1 MKGKKLFLGVQAV
14 LCALAAGLLAAA
26 AVRLYA
32 EGSAAQARDGLFSYI
47 FTREKAGAEL
57 ARLLPVLAAALA
69 VTVAGL
75 ILGIRDENA
84 DRPAALPRGAG
95 DLRKSAVPQEADR
108 RTKILRTVVLV
119 IAAAMIIAGILNG
132 GLGDVLAKGATV
144 CSECIGLG

>member
-14 LCALAAGLLAAA
+14 LCVLAAGLLAAA
-26 AVRLYA
+26 AIRLYA
-32 EGSAAQARDGLFSYI
+32 EGSAQARDGLFSYI

-57 ARLLPVLAAALA
+57 ARLLPVFAAALA

-84 DRPAALPRGAG
+84 VRPAVLPRGAV

-108 RTKILRTVVLV
+108 RTKILRTVILA